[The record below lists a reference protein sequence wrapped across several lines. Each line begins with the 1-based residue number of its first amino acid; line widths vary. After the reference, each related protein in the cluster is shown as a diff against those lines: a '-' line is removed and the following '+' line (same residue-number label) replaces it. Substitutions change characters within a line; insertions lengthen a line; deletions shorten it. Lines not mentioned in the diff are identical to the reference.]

1 MLHNLTEKTAK
12 IDVFMRMFESLVRS
26 PCVIAVYRENA
37 LLKFSRCRGKLYD
50 ALDSFKPLEAK
61 ENPVTHGGPYVID
74 EYFKP
79 LKTAK
84 DCSDEELKGRI
95 MVVPFKP
102 TKIMEGSEVS
112 PSSPSSPRRRNLN
125 RGVFLFIDLSTVNM
139 VSRLFMNPEL
149 MDIEYLQLPVF
160 FSKIEKDLLT
170 KVDSK

>member
-1 MLHNLTEKTAK
+1 
-12 IDVFMRMFESLVRS
+12 MRMFESLVRS

-61 ENPVTHGGPYVID
+61 DNPATLGGPYVLD
-74 EYFKP
+74 DQHKP
-79 LKTAK
+79 FRSAK
-84 DCSDEELKGRI
+84 ECTDEELKGRI
-95 MVVPFKP
+95 MVIPFKP
-102 TKIMEGSEVS
+102 NRIMEGSEAS
-112 PSSPSSPRRRNLN
+112 PSSPVSPRRRNLN
-125 RGVFLFIDLSTVNM
+125 RGVFLFVDLSIVNM

-170 KVDSK
+170 KCDSK